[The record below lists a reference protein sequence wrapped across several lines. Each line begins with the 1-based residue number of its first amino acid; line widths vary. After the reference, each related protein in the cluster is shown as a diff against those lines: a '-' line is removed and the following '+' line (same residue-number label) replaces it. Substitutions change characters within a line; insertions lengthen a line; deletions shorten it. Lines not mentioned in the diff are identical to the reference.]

1 MNFLISGAET
11 FERGYKLEDLISE
24 RTKKVL
30 SKKVLF
36 NPLDEFAGIV
46 PKDYVVFSV
55 LDVIK
60 FIKDAVLKENLLIE
74 RHEIWVERTSLNLI
88 YLKVFLNTRDN
99 IVKDNDIGLELEVEI
114 NVLVGS
120 VKIDSVTMIMDA
132 SIELSTFSKAESAK
146 KGVESAVDKTK
157 IEDAVKKLVAEWKG
171 KSSVK
176 YRRLNDKEMTNRE
189 VYAHVQAMKIPAKE
203 KDKIMKRLKEEFG
216 LEFKT
221 SMWKFYVFVIRTLS
235 QGLVFPKTRDLRRN
249 MQKMVEEKYVTC
261 YNGTPHEFIG
271 G

>member
-1 MNFLISGAET
+1 MNFLISGLET
-11 FERGYKLEDLISE
+11 FEKGFKIEDLISE

-30 SKKVLF
+30 AKKVLF

-46 PKDYVVFSV
+46 AKDFSVFSI

-60 FIKDAVLKENLLIE
+60 FVKDAVLKEKLLIE
-74 RHEIWVERTSLNLI
+74 KHEIWVEQTSLNLI
-88 YLKVFLNTRDN
+88 YVKMLLNARDN

-114 NVLVGS
+114 NVLAGS
-120 VKIDSVTMIMDA
+120 VKIDSVTMVMDA
-132 SIELSTFSKAESAK
+132 NIELSSFSKAESAK
-146 KGVESAVDKTK
+146 KGVESAVSQIK
-157 IEDAVKKLVAEWKG
+157 IEDAVKKLVVEWKG
-171 KSSVK
+171 KTGVK

-189 VYAHVQAMKIPAKE
+189 VYAHVQAMKITKKD
-203 KDKIMKRLKEEFG
+203 KDKITKKLKDEFG

-221 SMWKFYVFVIRTLS
+221 SMWKFYIFVVRALG

-249 MQKMVEEKYVTC
+249 MHKMVEAKYVTC
-261 YNGTPHEFIG
+261 YNGNPHEFIG